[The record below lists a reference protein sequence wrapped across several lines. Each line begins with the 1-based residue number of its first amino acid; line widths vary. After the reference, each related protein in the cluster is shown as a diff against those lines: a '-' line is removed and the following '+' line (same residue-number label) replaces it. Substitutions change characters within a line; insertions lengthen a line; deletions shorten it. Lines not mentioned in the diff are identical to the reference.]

1 MAVDEKRN
9 IPLSPEVTRLL
20 EQTMASGQFA
30 SPDEALKAGL
40 QLLSHKSDDALKT
53 AAELRETQ
61 ERFAK
66 AFNASPHLLAISTF
80 EGGRYLDVN
89 ESVLRKTGYSREE
102 FIGSSDV
109 SLDLYVNLADRT
121 TVRDL
126 IIRDG
131 FVREFEVK
139 LRAKNGRVLT
149 VMLSTEIV
157 HVAGVKCILATSVD
171 VTERREAEQRAE
183 QHRRLLLDELNHR
196 VKNTLATVQSI
207 ARQTL
212 RMAETPAD
220 FIAGFSARLMALAR
234 AHDLLT
240 RREWQAVSLGDLV
253 RRTVAPYG
261 TSRIAISGEAFDL
274 PPNTAVVLNMVLHE
288 LATNAAKYGA
298 LSKDEGALD
307 IAWTIDRT
315 LGAEPRLTVEWTER
329 GGPTVGPRPARVG
342 FGTRLIERSLAAE
355 LGGAATLDFNPEG
368 LRCSMQL
375 FVRPAWRTFEE
386 THAAR

>member
-1 MAVDEKRN
+1 MAADEPRTVK
-9 IPLSPEVTRLL
+9 LSPEISRLL
-20 EQTMASGQFA
+20 EQTMASGHFA
-30 SPDEALKAGL
+30 TPEEALRAGL
-40 QLLSHKSDDALKT
+40 QLLGQKSDDALKT
-53 AAELRETQ
+53 AAELREAQ

-66 AFNASPHLLAISTF
+66 AFHSSPHLIAISTF

-89 ESVLRKTGYSREE
+89 DSVLRKTGYTREE
-102 FIGSSDV
+102 FLSGSDV
-109 SLDLYVNLADRT
+109 SLDLYVNLADRA
-121 TVRDL
+121 VVGEL
-126 IIRDG
+126 ILRDG
-131 FVREFEVK
+131 FIRDFEVK
-139 LRAKNGRVLT
+139 LRAKNGRILT
-149 VMLSTEIV
+149 VLLSTDIV
-157 HVAGVKCILATSVD
+157 HVAGVRCILATSVD

-240 RREWQAVSLGDLV
+240 RREWQAVSLSDLV

-261 TSRIAISGEAFDL
+261 ISRIAISGEAFDL

-298 LSKDEGALD
+298 LSKDEGVLD
-307 IAWTIDRT
+307 IKWTIDRT
-315 LGAEPRLTVEWTER
+315 LGAEPRLSLDWTER
-329 GGPTVGPRPARVG
+329 GGPTPTRTRTG

-375 FVRPAWRTFEE
+375 FVRPTWRTFEE
-386 THAAR
+386 ATAAR